1 MEQASR
7 HGQTPRSFLC
17 QESYCSSTGLVMIL
31 QRLWSDFPSGELL
44 AVSGGSVRFHCVQD
58 THDQQGGNGI
68 LHSKGEADKWLGFLA
83 AFTWVSTS
91 RTFGL
96 VLRSFCSPKQSKV
109 HR

>member
-1 MEQASR
+1 M
-7 HGQTPRSFLC
+7 
-17 QESYCSSTGLVMIL
+17 
-31 QRLWSDFPSGELL
+31 
-44 AVSGGSVRFHCVQD
+44 AVSGEVFNFICVQD
-58 THDQQGGNGI
+58 THDQQGGKGI

-96 VLRSFCSPKQSKV
+96 IFRSFCSPKQSKV